1 LEGQALVLLEAPLGG
16 TNRELAGLQDKD
28 EAEQRAWSPAMANA
42 LPFPTLLCTQEGDIE
57 DLNHEAR
64 ALITGKQHARHLRDW
79 FVRAEHAQELLTQIK
94 WGGSANLLTTLSDLA
109 GSRKVQVIV
118 NRLDAK
124 GSSEQKLVAT
134 FHWLTGSAAVDRPS
148 DDEARQKW
156 RQAAEIAAPLAFEL
170 NRDGRI
176 VFFTR
181 STSSLFNIA
190 ASRLGGARLN
200 DLSARWDQVSQD
212 AMAKGRT
219 WTNGVLS
226 LDQVD
231 GGAQMFETNG
241 EPIVDAS
248 GQLAGFRIVGRRSSR
263 MPDRAISEEEA
274 PPSPDTEPAEGNL
287 VRLDDWRPPDSP
299 SILTEDEF
307 ASLVERLDAALIG
320 LDHEGRIRFAN
331 YEATAML
338 SPGLDPLEGR
348 KITSFFEAGFG
359 ALLGAY
365 FASPANPS
373 IARTFH
379 EGVTAT
385 LSGRDG
391 KQELISIRLHPLREL
406 SSIRYCAFLQKAAGE
421 RDEDK
426 ESLRRLARDAKAGKK
441 ERDFLALVSHEIRT
455 PLNAI
460 LGFSDLILQEN
471 FGPIGNK
478 RYTDYIHDI
487 HDSGQ
492 LILSMVE
499 DLLDRSKSDS
509 KQSGLSL
516 KPTKLPEIIEK
527 AQRLVAPQ
535 AAARN
540 IRVTCEIEK
549 AVPAILADK
558 RSVLQI
564 ILNVLTNSVKYTRNG
579 GDVVLWAGPL
589 SNGRVRI
596 HIQDNG
602 IGMSE
607 KDLEL
612 ALKPYGRAQEV
623 KQAGT
628 QGTGL
633 GLPLAKALA
642 TANRAEFKIESAP
655 HCGTMVCV
663 DFHAARAVAE

>member
-1 LEGQALVLLEAPLGG
+1 LSAQAGGAQAQVL
-16 TNRELAGLQDKD
+16 
-28 EAEQRAWSPAMANA
+28 
-42 LPFPTLLCTQEGDIE
+42 I
-57 DLNHEAR
+57 
-64 ALITGKQHARHLRDW
+64 
-79 FVRAEHAQELLTQIK
+79 
-94 WGGSANLLTTLSDLA
+94 
-109 GSRKVQVIV
+109 
-118 NRLDAK
+118 NRLETP
-124 GSSEQKLVAT
+124 GSNGQQLLVT
-134 FHWLTGSAAVDRPS
+134 FHWLSGSASIEREAAPEAE
-148 DDEARQKW
+148 DEGRQRW
-156 RQAAEIAAPLAFEL
+156 RRAAEIAAPFAFEL
-170 NRDGRI
+170 NNDGRV

-181 STSSLFNIA
+181 SASSLFNVA
-190 ASRLGGARLN
+190 ASRLGGARLK
-200 DLSARWDQVSQD
+200 DLAAKWDSASEKAVASKNAWH
-212 AMAKGRT
+212 
-219 WTNGVLS
+219 NGMLIFEDDKQEPCLFETS
-226 LDQVD
+226 GEPMVD
-231 GGAQMFETNG
+231 GYGEFNG
-241 EPIVDAS
+241 Y
-248 GQLAGFRIVGRRSSR
+248 RIVGRRSSKLPMADPNR
-263 MPDRAISEEEA
+263 PAA
-274 PPSPDTEPAEGNL
+274 PGALEDDAAEGNL

-307 ASLVERLDAALIG
+307 ASLVERLDAALLG
-320 LDHEGRIRFAN
+320 LDEEGRIRFAN
-331 YEATAML
+331 FEATAML
-338 SPGLDPLEGR
+338 TPDLEPLEGR

-365 FASPANPS
+365 FASPTNPS

-385 LSGRDG
+385 LRRRNGAED
-391 KQELISIRLHPLREL
+391 LISIRLHPLREL

-421 RDEDK
+421 EGEDPEAK
-426 ESLRRLARDAKAGKK
+426 QRLADNAVAGKK

-478 RYTDYIHDI
+478 RYQDYIHDI

-499 DLLDRSKSDS
+499 DLLDRSRAES
-509 KQSGLSL
+509 KKTGLNL
-516 KPTKLPEIIEK
+516 KPTQLPVIIEK
-527 AQRLVAPQ
+527 AKRLVAQQ

-540 IRVTCEIEK
+540 IRITTEIEK
-549 AVPAILADK
+549 TIPAILADE

-564 ILNVLTNSVKYTRNG
+564 VLNVLTNSVKYTRNG

-589 SNGRVRI
+589 ASGRVRI

-612 ALKPYGRAQEV
+612 ALKPYGRAKEV
-623 KQAGT
+623 EQSST
-628 QGTGL
+628 PGTGL

-663 DFHAARAVAE
+663 DFQAARAVAE